1 MQPKVKRKHKGIPI
15 EKLETTK
22 LENGKTLD
30 YYLTKQPEKFALA
43 LFRAIESMN
52 RFSEHKIAYVFTE
65 GQEVALH
72 TGILHAGH
80 FVDIRGRHREKVT
93 ILEGIVEED
102 IPETTLNLVK
112 QVPAD
117 ILERLKQT
125 EDEDDLHDELR
136 VLQVYIKHDWL
147 SQSNFYIS

>member
-1 MQPKVKRKHKGIPI
+1 MYPKGVRKHKGIPI
-15 EKLETTK
+15 STLQGET

-30 YYLTKQPEKFALA
+30 YYLTEQPEKFAIA

-52 RFSEHKIAYVFTE
+52 RFSEHKIVYVFAE
-65 GQEVALH
+65 GDEVALH

-80 FVDIRGRHREKVT
+80 FVDVRGRHKDNLT
-93 ILEGIVEED
+93 ILDDIIEED
-102 IPETTLNLVK
+102 IPEASLELVR
-112 QVPAD
+112 QLPVD
-117 ILERLKQT
+117 ILERLQQN
-125 EDEDDLHDELR
+125 EDEADLYDELR

>member
-52 RFSEHKIAYVFTE
+52 RFSEHKIVYVFA
-65 GQEVALH
+65 GGDEVTLH

-80 FVDIRGRHREKVT
+80 FVDARGRHRDKLT
-93 ILEGIVEED
+93 ILEDIVAED
-102 IPETTLNLVK
+102 IPEATLELVR
-112 QVPAD
+112 QLPVD
-117 ILERLKQT
+117 ILERLQQN
-125 EDEDDLHDELR
+125 EDEDELHDELR
-136 VLQVYIKHDWL
+136 ALQVYIKHDWL
-147 SQSNFYIS
+147 SRSNFYIS